1 MRELRWRWF
10 WIAAGAALAL
20 LITWLC
26 LRPSSGG
33 DQWFPNAD
41 KYQHAAAFLALGV
54 VLLALV
60 ERVRY
65 RAVCIALLVFGG
77 AIEVAQYLMPF
88 GRSAEWADLA
98 ADGAGIL
105 LAALASLAIRESW
118 LQRIER
124 WLGARG

>member
-1 MRELRWRWF
+1 MRELRWRGF
-10 WIAAGAALAL
+10 WLGAGTTLVL

-33 DQWFPNAD
+33 DQWFAYAD
-41 KYQHAAAFLALGV
+41 KFQHAAAFLALGAL
-54 VLLALV
+54 LLALA
-60 ERVRY
+60 ERARY
-65 RAVCIALLVFGG
+65 AAVCAALLAFGG
-77 AIEVAQYLMPF
+77 AIEVAQYLMPY

-98 ADGAGIL
+98 ADGLGIL

-124 WLGARG
+124 WMGAGG